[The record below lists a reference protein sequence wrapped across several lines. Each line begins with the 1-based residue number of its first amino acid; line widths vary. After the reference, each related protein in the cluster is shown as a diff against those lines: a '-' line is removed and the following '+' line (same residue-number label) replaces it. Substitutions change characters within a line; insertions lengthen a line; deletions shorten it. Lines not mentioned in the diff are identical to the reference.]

1 MSSPGAPLVLR
12 EPGPHRAVVVATEG
26 PTGAQEEEVDPAV
39 AAAVVEAPAAAPEGK
54 AREAAVTLGRLMPYN
69 SNRNVL

>member
-1 MSSPGAPLVLR
+1 M
-12 EPGPHRAVVVATEG
+12 VVATEG